1 MTSPVPI
8 LFTVTGDWWGV
19 GDPALSG
26 TTSTPSLEPTSG
38 LALFSPRLPKGFT
51 AYCSNFTVADNVDC
65 VQTVTLLGQPDGGT
79 WVLGYGGYSTTAMP
93 YNASASEVQTALAAL
108 TSIGT
113 GNVTVAQG
121 ADQYTFVVTFVGTLA
136 NQPILAMTWDDSK
149 LTSSV
154 GNTVAITVEITTP
167 GSTQRSADTALSI
180 PARQGRIWAG
190 QLSSI
195 DVSDSVGVELVAN
208 DPALNLIDQNIPTL
222 IYDVTFSQVTLVEGI
237 QGKLAN
243 FAFAAP
249 ADATPV
255 NLTDPEFP
263 RLTWQPPIS

>member
-1 MTSPVPI
+1 
-8 LFTVTGDWWGV
+8 LFTVSADWWGV

-26 TTSTPSLEPTSG
+26 TTSAPSLEPTSG
-38 LALFSPRLPKGFT
+38 LALFSPRLPRGFT
-51 AYCSNFTVADNVDC
+51 AFCSNFPVANNVNC
-65 VQTVTLLGQPDGGT
+65 LQTVTLLGQPDGGT
-79 WVLGYGGYSTTAMP
+79 WVLGYGGYSTPVMP
-93 YNASASEVQTALAAL
+93 FNVSASELQTELQGL

-121 ADQYTFVVTFVGTLA
+121 VDQYTFLVTFTGTLG
-136 NQPILAMTWDDSK
+136 NQPIIAMTWDDSK

-167 GSTQRSADTALSI
+167 GSTQRSAMTAISI
-180 PARQGRIWAG
+180 PPRQGRIWAG
-190 QLSSI
+190 RLSSI
-195 DVSDSVGVELVAN
+195 DVVDSPGVELVAN

-237 QGKLAN
+237 QGTLAN

-255 NLTDPEFP
+255 CLTDPEFP